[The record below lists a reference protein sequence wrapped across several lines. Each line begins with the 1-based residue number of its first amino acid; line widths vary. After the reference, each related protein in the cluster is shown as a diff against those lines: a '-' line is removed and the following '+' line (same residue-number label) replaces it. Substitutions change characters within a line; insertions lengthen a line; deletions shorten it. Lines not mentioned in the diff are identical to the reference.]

1 MTKDQLETIKETIA
15 HSIELNVNGKIRV
28 LTEKMDNY
36 IKSDEE
42 WKKQAE
48 PVIKMGENVQGF
60 GKVSLYILGF
70 VAAVTGAII
79 SIINIVNKK

>member
-28 LTEKMDNY
+28 LTEKMDDY
-36 IKSDEE
+36 IKSDED

-60 GKVSLYILGF
+60 GKVSLYVIGF
-70 VAAVTGAII
+70 VAAISGAIMGVI
-79 SIINIVNKK
+79 KLIERR